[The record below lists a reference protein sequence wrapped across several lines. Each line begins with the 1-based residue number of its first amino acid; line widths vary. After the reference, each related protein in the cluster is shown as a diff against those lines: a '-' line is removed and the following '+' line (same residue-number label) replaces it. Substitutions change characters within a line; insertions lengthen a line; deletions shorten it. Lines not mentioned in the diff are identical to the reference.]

1 MAKEVDVFIA
11 GIGGQ
16 GSLLI
21 GQILSEAAIK
31 EGFNTTWVPI
41 YGVEKRGGDA
51 TVTVIISDE
60 EIGSPVLDK
69 VNNMVIMHQRMWDK
83 YNHKLKEGGLLI
95 INSSIVEVNNIN
107 AEVIKVPATE
117 IAVSLGTE
125 RVTNM
130 VLLGV
135 LLKKLRVVSPD
146 SIKEI
151 IESKSKNADIAS
163 LNLKAFEEGYN
174 FL

>member
-1 MAKEVDVFIA
+1 MAREVDIFIA

-21 GQILSEAAIK
+21 GQILAEAAIK

-51 TVTVIISDE
+51 TVTLIISDE

-83 YNHKLKEGGLLI
+83 YGHKIKDGGLLI
-95 INSSIVEVNNIN
+95 INSSIVEVENKN
-107 AEVIKVPATE
+107 AEIIKVPATE
-117 IAVSLGTE
+117 MAVSLGTE
-125 RVTNM
+125 KVTNM
-130 VLLGV
+130 ILLGV
-135 LLKKLRVVSPD
+135 LLKKLPVVSPD
-146 SIKEI
+146 TVKGI
-151 IESKSKNADIAS
+151 IFSKAKDKNMSA
-163 LNLKAFEEGYN
+163 LNVKAFEEGYN
-174 FL
+174 FI

>member
-1 MAKEVDVFIA
+1 MDVFIA

-83 YNHKLKEGGLLI
+83 YNHKLKEGGFLI
-95 INSSIVEVNNIN
+95 INSSIVEVNNID
-107 AEVIKVPATE
+107 AEIIKVPATE
-117 IAVSLGTE
+117 MAVSLGTE
-125 RVTNM
+125 KVTNM

-135 LLKKLRVVSPD
+135 LLRKLKVVSPD
-146 SIKEI
+146 SVKEI
-151 IESKSKNADIAS
+151 IESKAKNAKVAS
-163 LNLKAFEEGYN
+163 LNLKAFEEGYS

>member
-1 MAKEVDVFIA
+1 MDIFIA

-21 GQILSEAAIK
+21 GQILAEAAIK
-31 EGFNTTWVPI
+31 EGLNTTWVPI

-51 TVTVIISDE
+51 TVTLIISDE

-83 YNHKLKEGGLLI
+83 YGHKIKDGGLLI
-95 INSSIVEVNNIN
+95 INSSIVDVGDKN

-117 IAVSLGTE
+117 MAVSLGTE
-125 RVTNM
+125 KVTNM

-135 LLKKLRVVSPD
+135 LLKRLPVVSAD
-146 SIKEI
+146 TVKELI
-151 IESKSKNADIAS
+151 ASKAKNEEMAS
-163 LNLKAFEEGYN
+163 LNIKAFEEGLS

>member
-1 MAKEVDVFIA
+1 MDIFIA

-21 GQILSEAAIK
+21 GQILAEAAIK
-31 EGFNTTWVPI
+31 EGLNTTWVPI

-51 TVTVIISDE
+51 TVTLIISDE

-83 YNHKLKEGGLLI
+83 YGHKIKDGGLLI
-95 INSSIVEVNNIN
+95 INSSIVDVGDKN

-117 IAVSLGTE
+117 MAVSLGTE
-125 RVTNM
+125 KVTNM

-135 LLKKLRVVSPD
+135 LLKRLPVVSAD
-146 SIKEI
+146 TVKELI
-151 IESKSKNADIAS
+151 VSKAKNEEMAS
-163 LNLKAFEEGYN
+163 LNIKAFEEGLS

>member
-1 MAKEVDVFIA
+1 MDVFIA